1 MNSCTPPKTFELFL
15 EKRQLRLNRF
25 NDDYNKIVN
34 KIEAGNAEN
43 EELNME
49 VVSLLKTLND
59 DNVSAIPT
67 IEYEKNTLDK
77 YRASNKEKATL
88 LRRKMRE
95 MKEKNSGALVS
106 EQSFESESEKH
117 RELSIKYSFIIV
129 SILLLALVSIGL
141 LVFVKN

>member
-25 NDDYNKIVN
+25 NDDYNKLVN
-34 KIEAGNAEN
+34 KIEAGNAES
-43 EELNME
+43 EELNLE

-95 MKEKNSGALVS
+95 MKENNSGALVS
-106 EQSFESESEKH
+106 KKSFESESEKH
-117 RELSIKYSFIIV
+117 RELSIKYSFIVV

>member
-25 NDDYNKIVN
+25 NDDYNKLVN
-34 KIEAGNAEN
+34 KIEAGNAES

-95 MKEKNSGALVS
+95 MKENNSGALVS
-106 EQSFESESEKH
+106 KQSFESESEKH